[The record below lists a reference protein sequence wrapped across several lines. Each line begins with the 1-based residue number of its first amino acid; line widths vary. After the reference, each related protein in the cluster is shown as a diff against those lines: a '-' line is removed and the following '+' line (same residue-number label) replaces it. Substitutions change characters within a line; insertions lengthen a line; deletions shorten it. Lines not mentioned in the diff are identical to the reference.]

1 MAGAVDRG
9 LFWLVFLLWWWFGVM
24 GAEQK
29 LGGLSRAG
37 HVGVGGH
44 VAVQAQ
50 GHPSMPRNPME
61 KASAG

>member
-1 MAGAVDRG
+1 
-9 LFWLVFLLWWWFGVM
+9 M